1 MRAIVLLL
9 AAAALQAADLMPH
22 DQQTALVMKYCAVCH
37 TDAARNGGLTLQH
50 FDAAK
55 LDPSLAAMLVA
66 KLRTG
71 AMGASGISRPD
82 ESVTQALTAAL
93 AAESVGANRWTVT
106 NQSASIL
113 QESSQESTGT
123 KYRLVLECNP
133 ATREGDIQI
142 SWAPNATNG
151 TLHAS
156 LDGKAPVPYAV
167 EGTEKMGNGQGANA
181 QRAAIK
187 LRSVMPA
194 QSLAIS
200 NIFPNEKVVFPF
212 DTLPEGARQT
222 LSACFPAQ

>member
-1 MRAIVLLL
+1 MRTIALLL
-9 AAAALQAADLMPH
+9 SAATLQAADLMPH
-22 DQQTALVMKYCAVCH
+22 EQQTALVMKYCAVCH

-50 FDAAK
+50 FDASK

-71 AMGASGISRPD
+71 AMGASGIPRPD

-93 AAESVGANRWTVT
+93 AAESTGADKWTIT

-113 QESSQESTGT
+113 RESAATR
-123 KYRLVLECNP
+123 YRLVLECNP
-133 ATREGDIQI
+133 ATREGEIQV

-156 LDGKAPVPYAV
+156 LDAKAPVTYLV
-167 EGTEKMGNGQGANA
+167 EGTESMGNGKGANA

-200 NIFPNEKVVFPF
+200 NLFPNEKVVFPF